1 MINAISAAAIAFIM
15 SSSPLIECSRPI
27 RFFIVSV
34 MYNNSGDSDSDSNS
48 DNDSNGNSNSNHFI
62 EVSKLL
68 AELRYTNQIK
78 GENQSTQRKTSR
90 TCDAESLK

>member
-68 AELRYTNQIK
+68 AELRYTNQINHNQIK
-78 GENQSTQRKTSR
+78 GKTRVPGLATQSP
-90 TCDAESLK
+90 